1 MTRPEANECA
11 PYYHTYTSQV
21 PEGDII
27 EILGNQ
33 LEETVHLLKDVS
45 EEKALYRYAPDKW
58 SVKELIGHVIDVE
71 RVFAYRALSI
81 ARNDKSE
88 LPGMEQD
95 DYVKFAGFDDLPL
108 TDLLEEFR
116 HVRKSN
122 IFMFKTFDEEM
133 QMRKGIASGCEFT
146 ARTFPYIIA
155 GHEKPQ
161 EKLLPRKS
169 PQVTPTK
176 RAFWVKMSGTMIS

>member
-11 PYYHTYTSQV
+11 PYYNTYISQV

-27 EILGNQ
+27 EILGKQ
-33 LEETVHLLKDVS
+33 LEETVHLLKDIS
-45 EEKALYRYAPDKW
+45 EEKVLYRYAPDKW
-58 SVKELIGHVIDVE
+58 SVKELIGHVIDAE
-71 RVFAYRALSI
+71 RVFAYRALNI

-95 DYVKFAGFDDLPL
+95 DYVKFARFDDLLL

-116 HVRKSN
+116 HVRQANISLFKS
-122 IFMFKTFDEEM
+122 FDEEM

-146 ARTFPYIIA
+146 VRTFPFIIA
-155 GHEKPQ
+155 GHEKHHQ
-161 EKLLPRKS
+161 NVLKERYL
-169 PQVTPTK
+169 
-176 RAFWVKMSGTMIS
+176 

>member
-11 PYYHTYTSQV
+11 PYYHTYISQV

-27 EILGNQ
+27 EILGKQ
-33 LEETVHLLKDVS
+33 LEETVHLLKDIG

-58 SVKELIGHVIDVE
+58 SVKELIGHVIDAE
-71 RVFAYRALSI
+71 RVFAYRALNI
-81 ARNDKSE
+81 ARNDQSE

-95 DYVKFAGFDDLPL
+95 DYVKFAKFDDLPL

-116 HVRKSN
+116 HVRQAN
-122 IFMFKTFDEEM
+122 IFLFKSFDEEM

-146 ARTFPYIIA
+146 VRTFPYIIA
-155 GHEKPQ
+155 GHEKHHQ
-161 EKLLPRKS
+161 NVLKERYL
-169 PQVTPTK
+169 
-176 RAFWVKMSGTMIS
+176 